1 MSEPNKEYKSWNA
14 CSGCG
19 FQGLFVFFTKA
30 GEDYDDDDALGVLM
44 DTKCPACDDEENSAC
59 RYGGVPRDGF
69 YRQKPIRWVMDEPLK
84 NALRSPSPSPSSSP
98 GAGGK
103 FQIGRDYMTA
113 R

>member
-44 DTKCPACDDEENSAC
+44 DTKCPACDDEETVLVGMEEYQEMVFIAKS
-59 RYGGVPRDGF
+59 RSDG
-69 YRQKPIRWVMDEPLK
+69 
-84 NALRSPSPSPSSSP
+84 
-98 GAGGK
+98 
-103 FQIGRDYMTA
+103 
-113 R
+113 